1 MSAPKSVSVTTAGVE
16 LVPVCAPSQR
26 RNAVFLGR
34 QDTDTRRV
42 LLSFSG
48 AQFNT
53 ADAAIWLNP
62 GERITLTPDHG
73 AYPLLVQ
80 QGCWAKIASGAAINV
95 QVEF

>member
-16 LVPVCAPSQR
+16 LVPVCKPGQR
-26 RNAVFLGR
+26 RNAVFLAR

-48 AQFNT
+48 LQFAA
-53 ADAAIWLNP
+53 ADAAIWLGP
-62 GERITLTPDHG
+62 GERITLTPDDG

-80 QGCWAKIASGAAINV
+80 QGCWAKVDSGAAINV